1 MPNVCLV
8 RKLESG
14 NSPAIQKKRIKLVF
28 LIDKMQN
35 MVTLVNHGNHELTML
50 FSMYNLHI
58 IFQLFFPK
66 DQTDHPET
74 TSIFKAVCVLSA

>member
-1 MPNVCLV
+1 
-8 RKLESG
+8 
-14 NSPAIQKKRIKLVF
+14 
-28 LIDKMQN
+28 MQN

-50 FSMYNLHI
+50 FSMHNLHI